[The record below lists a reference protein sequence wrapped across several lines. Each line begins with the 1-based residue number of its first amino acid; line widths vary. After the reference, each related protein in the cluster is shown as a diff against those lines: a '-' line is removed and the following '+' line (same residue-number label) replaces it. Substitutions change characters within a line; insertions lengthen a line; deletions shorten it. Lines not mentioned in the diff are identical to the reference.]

1 MKLPPLADELDEVDD
16 PPPAA
21 DVLLLLL
28 LLPQA
33 PSTRAST
40 ATLSDARPKRLI
52 LPFNGISSHIYG
64 TKLQPYPLPGTQWE
78 TPTRLNQAFTG
89 QRE

>member
-1 MKLPPLADELDEVDD
+1 MSVTSPTLKLPPLADELAEVDD

-21 DVLLLLL
+21 DELLLL

-64 TKLQPYPLPGTQWE
+64 TKLQPYPLPATPWE
-78 TPTRLNQAFTG
+78 TPNTP
-89 QRE
+89 